1 MKTQYQQPETGGLH
15 GTRQRH
21 ARHPVSGLPEL
32 DTYKQLIQ
40 PNNHAGSS
48 LFWGFPNTL
57 TPGSIMNAQIIE
69 DLRYLVQNAST
80 KELREGW
87 LQNLRDIC
95 SSIIEQAT
103 IQGGGEY
110 AKSTT

>member
-1 MKTQYQQPETGGLH
+1 
-15 GTRQRH
+15 
-21 ARHPVSGLPEL
+21 
-32 DTYKQLIQ
+32 
-40 PNNHAGSS
+40 
-48 LFWGFPNTL
+48 
-57 TPGSIMNAQIIE
+57 MNAQIIE

>member
-1 MKTQYQQPETGGLH
+1 MKTQYQQPKNRGP
-15 GTRQRH
+15 
-21 ARHPVSGLPEL
+21 ARDAPAARAGSGFGLPEL
-32 DTYKQLIQ
+32 DTYKHRAQV
-40 PNNHAGSS
+40 NNHAGSS
-48 LFWGFPNTL
+48 LFFGFPNTL
-57 TPGSIMNAQIIE
+57 TPGSKMNAQIIE

-103 IQGGGEY
+103 IQGGGD